1 VPRPPLH
8 VFSDFDGTIVV
19 PDTLRFLVERFGG
32 GPAHFGES
40 ERLLSTG
47 ALAPRDV
54 IARDVGSVQTPL
66 AELHAELLAGVRVD
80 PGFPGFAAW
89 CARAGVP
96 LTVLSAGF
104 EEIARLFLS
113 ADAYP
118 RVDVLASRLA
128 PGTWTPV
135 FRDDSPFGHDKAAA
149 VRAARAG
156 GARTVY
162 VGDGVSDVE
171 AAAVADVAF
180 ARRGGSL
187 VRAARR
193 DGFAVTPFDTFADVQ
208 AALAR

>member
-1 VPRPPLH
+1 
-8 VFSDFDGTIVV
+8 V

-32 GPAHFGES
+32 GPAYFRES
-40 ERLLSTG
+40 DRLLATG

-54 IARDVGSVQTPL
+54 IARDVGSVRAPL
-66 AELHAELLAGVRVD
+66 AELAADIRAGVRMD
-80 PGFPGFAAW
+80 PGFPAFAAW
-89 CARAGVP
+89 CAGAGVP
-96 LTVLSAGF
+96 LTVVSAGF
-104 EEIARLFLS
+104 EEIARLFLPG
-113 ADAYP
+113 DAYP
-118 RVDVLASRLA
+118 HLDVLANRLA

-135 FRDDSPFGHDKAAA
+135 FRDGSPFGHDKAAV

-156 GARTVY
+156 GAHTVY

-187 VRAARR
+187 VGHARR
-193 DGFAVTPFDTFADVQ
+193 EGFAVALFDTFADVQ